1 MKTLILIIG
10 TLMSAAII
18 TTFIACM
25 QHSKLLNEI
34 HSHDVDVKHWM
45 KRLLYEKLIQG
56 RVELYGRNKKES
68 GTLSD
73 TFYVVDIDYSRL
85 FVRQDLKDSEKES
98 DVWYMVTPKDGW
110 YDVTKVRGSIAELVF
125 DKYNALPDKVD
136 KRTAWRRREN
146 YKEIYYTTE

>member
-1 MKTLILIIG
+1 METAIGIIG
-10 TLMSAAII
+10 TLMAAAII
-18 TTFIACM
+18 ATFIACM
-25 QHSKLLNEI
+25 QHAKLLNEI

-45 KRLLYEKLIQG
+45 KRLLYEKLSQG

-68 GTLSD
+68 GTFSD

-85 FVRQDLKDSEKES
+85 FVREDLKDSDKDS

-110 YDVTKVRGSIAELVF
+110 YDVTKVRGSITELVF
-125 DKYNALPDKVD
+125 DKYNVLPDKVD

>member
-125 DKYNALPDKVD
+125 DKYNPLPDKVD
-136 KRTAWRRREN
+136 KRTA
-146 YKEIYYTTE
+146 